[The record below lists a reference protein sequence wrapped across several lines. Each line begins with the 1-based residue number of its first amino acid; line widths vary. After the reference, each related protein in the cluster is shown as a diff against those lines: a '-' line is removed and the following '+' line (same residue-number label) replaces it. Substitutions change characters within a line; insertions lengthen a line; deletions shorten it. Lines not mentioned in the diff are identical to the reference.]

1 MGNLIDKFVAMFKKP
16 DTSDQ
21 ERIDR
26 WKHEVDEADRLK
38 DLHLKSR
45 KQEQQ
50 AKKAKEATK
59 MPISAPYKREK
70 KGLIKKKGLTVED
83 FERAKLTS
91 KQKNKTLS
99 SNF

>member
-1 MGNLIDKFVAMFKKP
+1 MGLIQTFKDMFMKP
-16 DTSDQ
+16 DVSDQ
-21 ERIDR
+21 ERVDR
-26 WKHEVDEADRLK
+26 WRNEVDEADRIK
-38 DLHLKSR
+38 DLHLKAR
-45 KQEQQ
+45 KQDKQ

-70 KGLIKKKGLTVED
+70 KGLTVED
-83 FERAKLTS
+83 FERAKLTK

>member
-1 MGNLIDKFVAMFKKP
+1 MANLIQKFKNLFTKP
-16 DTSDQ
+16 DTSDE
-21 ERIDR
+21 ERIER
-26 WKHEVDEADRLK
+26 WKNEIGETDRLK

-45 KQEQQ
+45 KQEKL
-50 AKKAKEATK
+50 AKKAKETTK

-70 KGLIKKKGLTVED
+70 KGLTIED
-83 FERAKLTS
+83 FEKAEQSK

>member
-1 MGNLIDKFVAMFKKP
+1 MGLIQKLKNMFFKP
-16 DTSDQ
+16 DTSDE
-21 ERIDR
+21 ERIER
-26 WKHEVDEADRLK
+26 WKNEIGETDRLK
-38 DLHLKSR
+38 ELHLKSR
-45 KQEQQ
+45 KQDKE
-50 AKKAKEATK
+50 AKKAKDATK

-83 FERAKLTS
+83 FERAKQIK

>member
-1 MGNLIDKFVAMFKKP
+1 MGLIQKFKDLFTTP

-21 ERIDR
+21 ERLDR
-26 WKHEVDEADRLK
+26 WRNEVDESDRIK
-38 DLHLKSR
+38 DLHLKAR
-45 KQEQQ
+45 KQDKL

-70 KGLIKKKGLTVED
+70 KALTVED
-83 FERAKLTS
+83 FERAKQTK

>member
-1 MGNLIDKFVAMFKKP
+1 MSLIQKFKDMFTTP
-16 DTSDQ
+16 DTSDE
-21 ERIDR
+21 ERIER
-26 WKHEVDEADRLK
+26 WKNEIGETDRLK

-45 KQEQQ
+45 KQEKL
-50 AKKAKEATK
+50 AKKATK

-70 KGLIKKKGLTVED
+70 KGLTIED
-83 FERAKLTS
+83 FEKAEQTK

>member
-1 MGNLIDKFVAMFKKP
+1 MFSFIQKFKNLFTQADP
-16 DTSDQ
+16 SDQ
-21 ERIDR
+21 ERLDR
-26 WKHEVDEADRLK
+26 WRKEVDEADRLK

-45 KQEQQ
+45 KQEKQ
-50 AKKAKEATK
+50 AKKATK

-70 KGLIKKKGLTVED
+70 KKGLTIED
-83 FERAKLTS
+83 FEKAEQTK

>member
-1 MGNLIDKFVAMFKKP
+1 MGLIQKFKDMFTTP
-16 DTSDQ
+16 DTSDE
-21 ERIDR
+21 ERIER
-26 WKHEVDEADRLK
+26 WKNEVDEADRLK
-38 DLHLKSR
+38 ELHLQSR
-45 KQEQQ
+45 KQDKKS
-50 AKKAKEATK
+50 KKAEDATR